1 MTTSVEMAQ
10 LFGSYA
16 TAFSHGNIDEICGL
30 FAEPCGISGS
40 GFLLAM
46 SNREE
51 ARSGIEQLLAKYAG
65 LGMSRVRI
73 TKLIPNLYASDHA
86 VTDIEW
92 TMLRADGSEIIR
104 FDNTYMVK
112 KIASDWKIVFVVA
125 HNEGQRLRQLERSA
139 NPP

>member
-1 MTTSVEMAQ
+1 MAQ